1 MSLKNPTKEQ
11 IKRLVDRIEIDK
23 NKLEK
28 TLGIPVVLTAARSGI
43 GMDELQ
49 DTLNKVMDNEYDFK
63 NKPVYYD
70 YEIENIVTSIKE
82 DLKQIIPS
90 INPRWLGLRLIDGDE
105 SILTSLNEYTDED
118 ILDDLIPILTGY
130 YSIEDVEKSNC
141 KDKQLFL
148 DTIKQIGLF
157 LTNFSET
164 TEQYKSIL
172 KEIKD
177 LKQEE
182 YELKKKIGIE

>member
-1 MSLKNPTKEQ
+1 MQIFNGTNNKIISYVGRLKIVQNKIRELVKE
-11 IKRLVDRIEIDK
+11 RDK
-23 NKLEK
+23 ISVPPLSNL
-28 TLGIPVVLTAARSGI
+28 ITAQR
-43 GMDELQ
+43 
-49 DTLNKVMDNEYDFK
+49 
-63 NKPVYYD
+63 
-70 YEIENIVTSIKE
+70 
-82 DLKQIIPS
+82 
-90 INPRWLGLRLIDGDE
+90 
-105 SILTSLNEYTDED
+105 ED

-130 YSIEDVEKSNC
+130 YSIEDIEKSNR

-164 TEQYKSIL
+164 TEQYKNIL

>member
-1 MSLKNPTKEQ
+1 MQIFNGTNNKIISQIERLKIVQNKIRELVKE
-11 IKRLVDRIEIDK
+11 RDK
-23 NKLEK
+23 ISVPPLSNL
-28 TLGIPVVLTAARSGI
+28 ITAQR
-43 GMDELQ
+43 
-49 DTLNKVMDNEYDFK
+49 
-63 NKPVYYD
+63 
-70 YEIENIVTSIKE
+70 
-82 DLKQIIPS
+82 
-90 INPRWLGLRLIDGDE
+90 
-105 SILTSLNEYTDED
+105 ED
-118 ILDDLIPILTGY
+118 ILDDLIPVLTGY
-130 YSIEDVEKSNC
+130 YSIEDVEKSNR

>member
-1 MSLKNPTKEQ
+1 MQIFNGTNNNKIISQIERLKIVQNKIRELVKE
-11 IKRLVDRIEIDK
+11 RDK
-23 NKLEK
+23 ISVPPLSNL
-28 TLGIPVVLTAARSGI
+28 ITAQR
-43 GMDELQ
+43 
-49 DTLNKVMDNEYDFK
+49 
-63 NKPVYYD
+63 
-70 YEIENIVTSIKE
+70 
-82 DLKQIIPS
+82 
-90 INPRWLGLRLIDGDE
+90 
-105 SILTSLNEYTDED
+105 ED

-130 YSIEDVEKSNC
+130 YSIEDIEKSSR

>member
-1 MSLKNPTKEQ
+1 MQIFNGTNNKIISYIERLKIVQNKIRELVKE
-11 IKRLVDRIEIDK
+11 RDK
-23 NKLEK
+23 ISVPPLSNL
-28 TLGIPVVLTAARSGI
+28 ITAQR
-43 GMDELQ
+43 
-49 DTLNKVMDNEYDFK
+49 
-63 NKPVYYD
+63 
-70 YEIENIVTSIKE
+70 
-82 DLKQIIPS
+82 
-90 INPRWLGLRLIDGDE
+90 
-105 SILTSLNEYTDED
+105 ED

-130 YSIEDVEKSNC
+130 YSIEDVEKSNR

-164 TEQYKSIL
+164 AEQYKSIL

>member
-1 MSLKNPTKEQ
+1 MQIFNGTNNKIISYIERLKIVQNKIRELVKE
-11 IKRLVDRIEIDK
+11 RDK
-23 NKLEK
+23 ISVPPLSNL
-28 TLGIPVVLTAARSGI
+28 ITAQR
-43 GMDELQ
+43 
-49 DTLNKVMDNEYDFK
+49 
-63 NKPVYYD
+63 
-70 YEIENIVTSIKE
+70 
-82 DLKQIIPS
+82 
-90 INPRWLGLRLIDGDE
+90 
-105 SILTSLNEYTDED
+105 ED

-130 YSIEDVEKSNC
+130 YSIEDVEKSNR

>member
-1 MSLKNPTKEQ
+1 MQIFNRINNNKTISYVERLKIVQNKIRELVKE
-11 IKRLVDRIEIDK
+11 RDK
-23 NKLEK
+23 ISVPPLSNL
-28 TLGIPVVLTAARSGI
+28 ITAQR
-43 GMDELQ
+43 
-49 DTLNKVMDNEYDFK
+49 
-63 NKPVYYD
+63 
-70 YEIENIVTSIKE
+70 
-82 DLKQIIPS
+82 
-90 INPRWLGLRLIDGDE
+90 
-105 SILTSLNEYTDED
+105 ED

-130 YSIEDVEKSNC
+130 YSIEDVEKFNR

>member
-1 MSLKNPTKEQ
+1 MQIFNGTNNNKTISYIERLKIVQSKIRELVKE
-11 IKRLVDRIEIDK
+11 RDK
-23 NKLEK
+23 ISVPPLYNL
-28 TLGIPVVLTAARSGI
+28 ITAQR
-43 GMDELQ
+43 
-49 DTLNKVMDNEYDFK
+49 
-63 NKPVYYD
+63 
-70 YEIENIVTSIKE
+70 
-82 DLKQIIPS
+82 
-90 INPRWLGLRLIDGDE
+90 
-105 SILTSLNEYTDED
+105 ED

-130 YSIEDVEKSNC
+130 YSIEDVEKSNR

-148 DTIKQIGLF
+148 DMIKQIGLF

-172 KEIKD
+172 NEIKD

>member
-1 MSLKNPTKEQ
+1 MQIFNGTNNKIISYVERLKIVQNKIRELVKE
-11 IKRLVDRIEIDK
+11 RDK
-23 NKLEK
+23 ISVPPLSNL
-28 TLGIPVVLTAARSGI
+28 ITAQR
-43 GMDELQ
+43 
-49 DTLNKVMDNEYDFK
+49 
-63 NKPVYYD
+63 
-70 YEIENIVTSIKE
+70 
-82 DLKQIIPS
+82 
-90 INPRWLGLRLIDGDE
+90 
-105 SILTSLNEYTDED
+105 ED

-130 YSIEDVEKSNC
+130 YSIEDVEKSNS

-182 YELKKKIGIE
+182 YGLKKKIGIE

>member
-1 MSLKNPTKEQ
+1 MQIFNGTNNKIISYVERLKIVQNKIRELVKE
-11 IKRLVDRIEIDK
+11 RDK
-23 NKLEK
+23 ISVPPLSNL
-28 TLGIPVVLTAARSGI
+28 ITAQR
-43 GMDELQ
+43 
-49 DTLNKVMDNEYDFK
+49 
-63 NKPVYYD
+63 
-70 YEIENIVTSIKE
+70 
-82 DLKQIIPS
+82 
-90 INPRWLGLRLIDGDE
+90 
-105 SILTSLNEYTDED
+105 ED
-118 ILDDLIPILTGY
+118 ILDDLIPVLTGY
-130 YSIEDVEKSNC
+130 YSIEDVEKSNR

>member
-1 MSLKNPTKEQ
+1 MQIFNGTNNKIISYVERLKIVQNKIRELVKE
-11 IKRLVDRIEIDK
+11 RDK
-23 NKLEK
+23 ISVPPLSNL
-28 TLGIPVVLTAARSGI
+28 ITAQR
-43 GMDELQ
+43 
-49 DTLNKVMDNEYDFK
+49 
-63 NKPVYYD
+63 
-70 YEIENIVTSIKE
+70 
-82 DLKQIIPS
+82 
-90 INPRWLGLRLIDGDE
+90 
-105 SILTSLNEYTDED
+105 ED

-130 YSIEDVEKSNC
+130 YSIDDVEKFNR

-157 LTNFSET
+157 LTDFSET

>member
-1 MSLKNPTKEQ
+1 MQIFNGTNNKIISYVERLKIVQNKIRELVKE
-11 IKRLVDRIEIDK
+11 RDK
-23 NKLEK
+23 ISVPPLSNL
-28 TLGIPVVLTAARSGI
+28 ITAQR
-43 GMDELQ
+43 
-49 DTLNKVMDNEYDFK
+49 
-63 NKPVYYD
+63 
-70 YEIENIVTSIKE
+70 
-82 DLKQIIPS
+82 
-90 INPRWLGLRLIDGDE
+90 
-105 SILTSLNEYTDED
+105 ED

-130 YSIEDVEKSNC
+130 YSIEDIEKSNR

-164 TEQYKSIL
+164 AEQYKSIL

-182 YELKKKIGIE
+182 YELKKKIGIK

>member
-1 MSLKNPTKEQ
+1 MQIFNGTNNKIISYVERLKIVQNKIRELVKE
-11 IKRLVDRIEIDK
+11 RDK
-23 NKLEK
+23 ISVPPLSNL
-28 TLGIPVVLTAARSGI
+28 ITAQR
-43 GMDELQ
+43 
-49 DTLNKVMDNEYDFK
+49 
-63 NKPVYYD
+63 
-70 YEIENIVTSIKE
+70 
-82 DLKQIIPS
+82 
-90 INPRWLGLRLIDGDE
+90 
-105 SILTSLNEYTDED
+105 ED

-130 YSIEDVEKSNC
+130 YSIEDVEKFNR

-157 LTNFSET
+157 LINFSET

-182 YELKKKIGIE
+182 YELKKKIGIK

>member
-1 MSLKNPTKEQ
+1 MQIFNGTNNKIISYVERLKIVQNKIRELVKE
-11 IKRLVDRIEIDK
+11 RDK
-23 NKLEK
+23 ISVPPLSNL
-28 TLGIPVVLTAARSGI
+28 ITAQR
-43 GMDELQ
+43 
-49 DTLNKVMDNEYDFK
+49 
-63 NKPVYYD
+63 
-70 YEIENIVTSIKE
+70 
-82 DLKQIIPS
+82 
-90 INPRWLGLRLIDGDE
+90 
-105 SILTSLNEYTDED
+105 ED

-130 YSIEDVEKSNC
+130 YSIEDVEKFNR

>member
-1 MSLKNPTKEQ
+1 MQIFNRINNNKTISYVERLKIVQNNKIRELVKE
-11 IKRLVDRIEIDK
+11 RDK
-23 NKLEK
+23 ISVPPLSNL
-28 TLGIPVVLTAARSGI
+28 ITAQR
-43 GMDELQ
+43 
-49 DTLNKVMDNEYDFK
+49 
-63 NKPVYYD
+63 
-70 YEIENIVTSIKE
+70 
-82 DLKQIIPS
+82 
-90 INPRWLGLRLIDGDE
+90 
-105 SILTSLNEYTDED
+105 ED

-130 YSIEDVEKSNC
+130 YSIEDVEKFNR

-157 LTNFSET
+157 LINFSET

>member
-1 MSLKNPTKEQ
+1 MQIFNGTNNNKIISQIERLKIVQTKIRE
-11 IKRLVDRIEIDK
+11 LVKERDK
-23 NKLEK
+23 ISVPPLSNL
-28 TLGIPVVLTAARSGI
+28 ITAQR
-43 GMDELQ
+43 
-49 DTLNKVMDNEYDFK
+49 
-63 NKPVYYD
+63 
-70 YEIENIVTSIKE
+70 
-82 DLKQIIPS
+82 
-90 INPRWLGLRLIDGDE
+90 
-105 SILTSLNEYTDED
+105 ED

-130 YSIEDVEKSNC
+130 YSIEDIEKSSR

>member
-1 MSLKNPTKEQ
+1 MQIFNGTNNNKIISQIERLKIVQNKIRELVKE
-11 IKRLVDRIEIDK
+11 RDK
-23 NKLEK
+23 ISVPPLSNL
-28 TLGIPVVLTAARSGI
+28 ITAQR
-43 GMDELQ
+43 
-49 DTLNKVMDNEYDFK
+49 
-63 NKPVYYD
+63 
-70 YEIENIVTSIKE
+70 
-82 DLKQIIPS
+82 
-90 INPRWLGLRLIDGDE
+90 
-105 SILTSLNEYTDED
+105 ED

-130 YSIEDVEKSNC
+130 YSIEDAEKSNR

>member
-1 MSLKNPTKEQ
+1 MQIFNGTNNKIISYVEKLKIVQNKIRELVKE
-11 IKRLVDRIEIDK
+11 RDK
-23 NKLEK
+23 TSVPPLSNL
-28 TLGIPVVLTAARSGI
+28 ITAQR
-43 GMDELQ
+43 
-49 DTLNKVMDNEYDFK
+49 
-63 NKPVYYD
+63 
-70 YEIENIVTSIKE
+70 
-82 DLKQIIPS
+82 
-90 INPRWLGLRLIDGDE
+90 
-105 SILTSLNEYTDED
+105 ED

-130 YSIEDVEKSNC
+130 YSIEDIEKSNR

-182 YELKKKIGIE
+182 YELKKKIGIK

>member
-1 MSLKNPTKEQ
+1 MQIFNGTNNKIISYVERLKIVQNKIRELVKE
-11 IKRLVDRIEIDK
+11 RDK
-23 NKLEK
+23 ISVPPLSNL
-28 TLGIPVVLTAARSGI
+28 ITAQR
-43 GMDELQ
+43 
-49 DTLNKVMDNEYDFK
+49 
-63 NKPVYYD
+63 
-70 YEIENIVTSIKE
+70 
-82 DLKQIIPS
+82 
-90 INPRWLGLRLIDGDE
+90 
-105 SILTSLNEYTDED
+105 ED

-130 YSIEDVEKSNC
+130 YSIEDVEKFNR

-157 LTNFSET
+157 LINFSET

>member
-1 MSLKNPTKEQ
+1 MQIFNGTNNSKIISQIERLKIVQNKIRELVKE
-11 IKRLVDRIEIDK
+11 RDK
-23 NKLEK
+23 ISVPPLSNL
-28 TLGIPVVLTAARSGI
+28 ITAQR
-43 GMDELQ
+43 
-49 DTLNKVMDNEYDFK
+49 
-63 NKPVYYD
+63 
-70 YEIENIVTSIKE
+70 
-82 DLKQIIPS
+82 
-90 INPRWLGLRLIDGDE
+90 
-105 SILTSLNEYTDED
+105 ED

-130 YSIEDVEKSNC
+130 YSIEDVEKSNR

-164 TEQYKSIL
+164 TEQYKNIL

>member
-1 MSLKNPTKEQ
+1 MQIFNGTNNKIISYVERLKIVQNKIRELVKE
-11 IKRLVDRIEIDK
+11 RDK
-23 NKLEK
+23 ISAPPLSNL
-28 TLGIPVVLTAARSGI
+28 ITAQR
-43 GMDELQ
+43 
-49 DTLNKVMDNEYDFK
+49 
-63 NKPVYYD
+63 
-70 YEIENIVTSIKE
+70 
-82 DLKQIIPS
+82 
-90 INPRWLGLRLIDGDE
+90 
-105 SILTSLNEYTDED
+105 ED

-130 YSIEDVEKSNC
+130 YSIEDVEKSNR

>member
-1 MSLKNPTKEQ
+1 MQIFNGTNNNKIISQIERLKIVQNKIRELVKE
-11 IKRLVDRIEIDK
+11 RDK
-23 NKLEK
+23 ISVPPLSNL
-28 TLGIPVVLTAARSGI
+28 ITAQR
-43 GMDELQ
+43 
-49 DTLNKVMDNEYDFK
+49 
-63 NKPVYYD
+63 
-70 YEIENIVTSIKE
+70 
-82 DLKQIIPS
+82 
-90 INPRWLGLRLIDGDE
+90 
-105 SILTSLNEYTDED
+105 ED

-130 YSIEDVEKSNC
+130 YSIEDVEKSNR

>member
-1 MSLKNPTKEQ
+1 MQIFNGTNNKIISQIERLKIVQNKIRELVKE
-11 IKRLVDRIEIDK
+11 RDK
-23 NKLEK
+23 ISVPPLSNL
-28 TLGIPVVLTAARSGI
+28 ITAQR
-43 GMDELQ
+43 
-49 DTLNKVMDNEYDFK
+49 
-63 NKPVYYD
+63 
-70 YEIENIVTSIKE
+70 
-82 DLKQIIPS
+82 
-90 INPRWLGLRLIDGDE
+90 
-105 SILTSLNEYTDED
+105 ED
-118 ILDDLIPILTGY
+118 ILDDLILILTGY
-130 YSIEDVEKSNC
+130 YSIEDVEKSNR

>member
-1 MSLKNPTKEQ
+1 MQIFNGTNNKIISYVERLKIVQNKIRELVKE
-11 IKRLVDRIEIDK
+11 RDK
-23 NKLEK
+23 ISVPPLSNL
-28 TLGIPVVLTAARSGI
+28 ITAQR
-43 GMDELQ
+43 
-49 DTLNKVMDNEYDFK
+49 
-63 NKPVYYD
+63 
-70 YEIENIVTSIKE
+70 
-82 DLKQIIPS
+82 
-90 INPRWLGLRLIDGDE
+90 
-105 SILTSLNEYTDED
+105 ED

-130 YSIEDVEKSNC
+130 YSIEDVEKSNR

-157 LTNFSET
+157 LTNFSEM

-182 YELKKKIGIE
+182 YELKKKISIE

>member
-1 MSLKNPTKEQ
+1 MQIFNRINNNKTISYVERLKIVQNKIRELVKE
-11 IKRLVDRIEIDK
+11 RDK
-23 NKLEK
+23 
-28 TLGIPVVLTAARSGI
+28 ISVPPLTN
-43 GMDELQ
+43 L
-49 DTLNKVMDNEYDFK
+49 
-63 NKPVYYD
+63 
-70 YEIENIVTSIKE
+70 
-82 DLKQIIPS
+82 IIAQ
-90 INPRWLGLRLIDGDE
+90 R
-105 SILTSLNEYTDED
+105 ED

-130 YSIEDVEKSNC
+130 YSIKDVEKSNR

-164 TEQYKSIL
+164 TEQYKNIL
-172 KEIKD
+172 KEIRD

>member
-1 MSLKNPTKEQ
+1 MQIFNGTNNKIISYVERLKIVQNKIRELVKE
-11 IKRLVDRIEIDK
+11 RDK
-23 NKLEK
+23 ISVPPLSNL
-28 TLGIPVVLTAARSGI
+28 ITAQR
-43 GMDELQ
+43 
-49 DTLNKVMDNEYDFK
+49 
-63 NKPVYYD
+63 
-70 YEIENIVTSIKE
+70 
-82 DLKQIIPS
+82 
-90 INPRWLGLRLIDGDE
+90 
-105 SILTSLNEYTDED
+105 ED

-130 YSIEDVEKSNC
+130 YSIEDVEKSNR

-148 DTIKQIGLF
+148 DTIKQIGLC

>member
-1 MSLKNPTKEQ
+1 MQIFNRINNNKTISYVGRLKIVQNKMRELVKE
-11 IKRLVDRIEIDK
+11 RDK
-23 NKLEK
+23 ISVPPLSNL
-28 TLGIPVVLTAARSGI
+28 ITAQR
-43 GMDELQ
+43 
-49 DTLNKVMDNEYDFK
+49 
-63 NKPVYYD
+63 
-70 YEIENIVTSIKE
+70 
-82 DLKQIIPS
+82 
-90 INPRWLGLRLIDGDE
+90 
-105 SILTSLNEYTDED
+105 ED

-130 YSIEDVEKSNC
+130 YSIEDVEKSNR

>member
-1 MSLKNPTKEQ
+1 MQIFNRINNNKTISYVERLKIVQNKIRELVKE
-11 IKRLVDRIEIDK
+11 RDK
-23 NKLEK
+23 ISVPPLSNL
-28 TLGIPVVLTAARSGI
+28 ITAQR
-43 GMDELQ
+43 
-49 DTLNKVMDNEYDFK
+49 
-63 NKPVYYD
+63 
-70 YEIENIVTSIKE
+70 
-82 DLKQIIPS
+82 
-90 INPRWLGLRLIDGDE
+90 
-105 SILTSLNEYTDED
+105 ED

-130 YSIEDVEKSNC
+130 YSIDDVEKFNR

-157 LTNFSET
+157 LINFSET

-182 YELKKKIGIE
+182 YELKKKMGIE

>member
-1 MSLKNPTKEQ
+1 MQIFNGTNNKIISYVERLQIVQNKIRELVKE
-11 IKRLVDRIEIDK
+11 RDK
-23 NKLEK
+23 ISVPPLSNL
-28 TLGIPVVLTAARSGI
+28 ITAQR
-43 GMDELQ
+43 
-49 DTLNKVMDNEYDFK
+49 
-63 NKPVYYD
+63 
-70 YEIENIVTSIKE
+70 
-82 DLKQIIPS
+82 
-90 INPRWLGLRLIDGDE
+90 
-105 SILTSLNEYTDED
+105 ED

-130 YSIEDVEKSNC
+130 YSIEDIEKSNR

-157 LTNFSET
+157 LTNFFET

>member
-1 MSLKNPTKEQ
+1 MQIFNGTNNKIISYVERLKIVQNKIRELVKE
-11 IKRLVDRIEIDK
+11 RDK
-23 NKLEK
+23 ISVPPLSNL
-28 TLGIPVVLTAARSGI
+28 ITAQR
-43 GMDELQ
+43 
-49 DTLNKVMDNEYDFK
+49 K
-63 NKPVYYD
+63 
-70 YEIENIVTSIKE
+70 
-82 DLKQIIPS
+82 
-90 INPRWLGLRLIDGDE
+90 
-105 SILTSLNEYTDED
+105 D

-130 YSIEDVEKSNC
+130 YSIEDIEKSNR

-182 YELKKKIGIE
+182 YELKKKISIE

>member
-1 MSLKNPTKEQ
+1 MQIFNGTNNSKIISQIERLKIVQNKIRELVKE
-11 IKRLVDRIEIDK
+11 RDK
-23 NKLEK
+23 ISVPPLSNL
-28 TLGIPVVLTAARSGI
+28 ITAQR
-43 GMDELQ
+43 
-49 DTLNKVMDNEYDFK
+49 
-63 NKPVYYD
+63 
-70 YEIENIVTSIKE
+70 
-82 DLKQIIPS
+82 
-90 INPRWLGLRLIDGDE
+90 
-105 SILTSLNEYTDED
+105 ED

-130 YSIEDVEKSNC
+130 YSIEDVEKSNR

>member
-1 MSLKNPTKEQ
+1 MQIFNGTNNKIISYVEKLKIVQNKIRELVKE
-11 IKRLVDRIEIDK
+11 RDK
-23 NKLEK
+23 TSVPPLSNL
-28 TLGIPVVLTAARSGI
+28 ITAQR
-43 GMDELQ
+43 
-49 DTLNKVMDNEYDFK
+49 
-63 NKPVYYD
+63 
-70 YEIENIVTSIKE
+70 
-82 DLKQIIPS
+82 
-90 INPRWLGLRLIDGDE
+90 
-105 SILTSLNEYTDED
+105 ED

-130 YSIEDVEKSNC
+130 YSIEDIEKSNR

-164 TEQYKSIL
+164 AEQYKSIL

-182 YELKKKIGIE
+182 YELKKKIGIK

>member
-1 MSLKNPTKEQ
+1 MQIFNGTNNKIISQIERLKIVQNKIRELVKE
-11 IKRLVDRIEIDK
+11 RDK
-23 NKLEK
+23 ISVPPLSNL
-28 TLGIPVVLTAARSGI
+28 ITAQR
-43 GMDELQ
+43 
-49 DTLNKVMDNEYDFK
+49 
-63 NKPVYYD
+63 
-70 YEIENIVTSIKE
+70 
-82 DLKQIIPS
+82 
-90 INPRWLGLRLIDGDE
+90 
-105 SILTSLNEYTDED
+105 ED

-130 YSIEDVEKSNC
+130 YSIEDVEKSNR

>member
-1 MSLKNPTKEQ
+1 MQIFNGINNNKTISYIERLKIVQSKIRELVKE
-11 IKRLVDRIEIDK
+11 RDK
-23 NKLEK
+23 ISVPPLYNL
-28 TLGIPVVLTAARSGI
+28 ITAQR
-43 GMDELQ
+43 
-49 DTLNKVMDNEYDFK
+49 
-63 NKPVYYD
+63 
-70 YEIENIVTSIKE
+70 
-82 DLKQIIPS
+82 
-90 INPRWLGLRLIDGDE
+90 
-105 SILTSLNEYTDED
+105 ED

-130 YSIEDVEKSNC
+130 YSIEDVEKSNR

-172 KEIKD
+172 NEIKD

-182 YELKKKIGIE
+182 YELKKKIGIK

>member
-1 MSLKNPTKEQ
+1 MQIFNRINNNKTISYVERLKIVQNKIRELVKE
-11 IKRLVDRIEIDK
+11 RDK
-23 NKLEK
+23 ISVPPLSNL
-28 TLGIPVVLTAARSGI
+28 ITAQR
-43 GMDELQ
+43 
-49 DTLNKVMDNEYDFK
+49 
-63 NKPVYYD
+63 
-70 YEIENIVTSIKE
+70 
-82 DLKQIIPS
+82 
-90 INPRWLGLRLIDGDE
+90 
-105 SILTSLNEYTDED
+105 ED

-130 YSIEDVEKSNC
+130 YSIEDVEKFNR

-157 LTNFSET
+157 LINFSET

>member
-1 MSLKNPTKEQ
+1 MQIFNGTNNKIISYVERLKIVQNKIRELVKE
-11 IKRLVDRIEIDK
+11 RDK
-23 NKLEK
+23 TSVPPLSNL
-28 TLGIPVVLTAARSGI
+28 ITAQR
-43 GMDELQ
+43 
-49 DTLNKVMDNEYDFK
+49 
-63 NKPVYYD
+63 
-70 YEIENIVTSIKE
+70 
-82 DLKQIIPS
+82 
-90 INPRWLGLRLIDGDE
+90 
-105 SILTSLNEYTDED
+105 ED

-130 YSIEDVEKSNC
+130 YSIEDIEKSNR

-164 TEQYKSIL
+164 AEQYKSIL

-182 YELKKKIGIE
+182 YELKKKIGIK

>member
-1 MSLKNPTKEQ
+1 MQIFNRINNNKTISYVERLKIVQNKIRELVKE
-11 IKRLVDRIEIDK
+11 RDK
-23 NKLEK
+23 ISVPPLSNL
-28 TLGIPVVLTAARSGI
+28 ITAQR
-43 GMDELQ
+43 
-49 DTLNKVMDNEYDFK
+49 
-63 NKPVYYD
+63 
-70 YEIENIVTSIKE
+70 
-82 DLKQIIPS
+82 
-90 INPRWLGLRLIDGDE
+90 
-105 SILTSLNEYTDED
+105 ED

-130 YSIEDVEKSNC
+130 YSIEDVEKFNR

-157 LTNFSET
+157 LINFSET

-182 YELKKKIGIE
+182 YELKKKMGIE

>member
-1 MSLKNPTKEQ
+1 MQIFNGTNNKIISYVERLKIVQNKIRELVKE
-11 IKRLVDRIEIDK
+11 RDK
-23 NKLEK
+23 
-28 TLGIPVVLTAARSGI
+28 ISVPPLT
-43 GMDELQ
+43 
-49 DTLNKVMDNEYDFK
+49 N
-63 NKPVYYD
+63 
-70 YEIENIVTSIKE
+70 
-82 DLKQIIPS
+82 
-90 INPRWLGLRLIDGDE
+90 LI
-105 SILTSLNEYTDED
+105 TAQRED

-130 YSIEDVEKSNC
+130 YSIEDVEKSNR